1 MDPFDPTTFNVEAFL
16 ASDAPDIN
24 VLDYLDPLPEVQE
37 EQPAAA
43 LEEEE
48 EEEEAPFFT
57 GIDDVRFKMG
67 NILREINRMYGER
80 GLAVVDEVLFDV
92 RGDRALEAAAERIR
106 GELLTMPVVVAPGR
120 EGGLDE
126 VAGSLLRWHGYCA
139 AAASGQKYLYWAQLL
154 RLVEENV
161 ENGMVGMRWGSPL
174 ALRLGWKRSKYFRV
188 VRSLRRLQWLVEQV
202 GRSGLLLMVEKV
214 PFNVVEGAND
224 TVWQGWQD
232 TIRQDRHLAFM
243 NTVEF

>member
-1 MDPFDPTTFNVEAFL
+1 MDPFDPATFNVEEFL
-16 ASDAPDIN
+16 ASDAPELPDIN
-24 VLDYLDPLPEVQE
+24 LLDYLDPLPEVQE
-37 EQPAAA
+37 EQPAA
-43 LEEEE
+43 LEEEEEEVE

-57 GIDDVRFKMG
+57 RIDDVRFKMG

-106 GELLTMPVVVAPGR
+106 GELLKMPVVVAAGR
-120 EGGLDE
+120 GGWLDV

-139 AAASGQKYLYWAQLL
+139 AAPSGQKYLYWAQLL

-161 ENGMVGMRWGSPL
+161 QNGMAGMRWGSPL

-188 VRSLRRLQWLVEQV
+188 VRS
-202 GRSGLLLMVEKV
+202 
-214 PFNVVEGAND
+214 
-224 TVWQGWQD
+224 
-232 TIRQDRHLAFM
+232 
-243 NTVEF
+243 